1 MKPFDMLEY
10 ARSVVLGPERRL
22 DPYEP
27 QHVELT
33 ERLLRDKAYQ
43 EWPEDRLVRVWL
55 HDQPE
60 HMQSIAQAAIAYQA
74 TPYQATKDE
83 LSRSVDAARQDYID
97 ARMQSFT
104 DWDGFEILRSH
115 LERG

>member
-1 MKPFDMLEY
+1 MSFDIHSF
-10 ARSVVLGPERRL
+10 AKSVVLGPER
-22 DPYEP
+22 PVNPAE
-27 QHVELT
+27 QKHGELT

-60 HMQSIAQAAIAYQA
+60 HMQMIALAAMMYQA
-74 TPYQATKDE
+74 TPYTATKDE
-83 LSRSVDAARQDYID
+83 LDRAVDAARQDYIE

-104 DWDGFEILRSH
+104 EFDGFEVLR
-115 LERG
+115 E